1 MSKPETFEGPRGL
14 RGFLRMNTTYG
25 ARVELQESSAAVIY
39 SSNGAEL
46 DGPFSWLRVEEN
58 GVEASAHLSVAEMRA
73 LRRALNQALRAWD
86 VDE

>member
-25 ARVELQESSAAVIY
+25 AAVEVQESSAAVIY
-39 SSNGAEL
+39 SSHGSEL
-46 DGPFSWLRVEEN
+46 DGPFAWLRIEED
-58 GVEASAHLSVAEMRA
+58 GVAASAHLSVAEMKA
-73 LRRALNQALRAWD
+73 LRRALNQAIRAWD